1 MPTSKIC
8 DVEPF
13 RYQATPQVGDT
24 NASTGQIN
32 DQFLEDYLNRL
43 RQAICDDITSIIDEC
58 CNGGGG
64 GVTNFLELTDTPA
77 SYAGA
82 GGDFVAVNAGATGL
96 EFVAAP
102 AGGTSGLHKD
112 YSTSEQA
119 TNRTWIDGRTVYQKT
134 IDFGLLPNTSTKTVA
149 HGITN
154 LDFTIAWEAVAAD
167 TTGGG
172 AGNTEYPL
180 PASNTAALGNQIQL
194 QITTTG
200 ALLSIRTGTNRST
213 YYAYITLFYV
223 KTP

>member
-13 RYQATPQVGDT
+13 RYQATPQIGDT
-24 NASTGQIN
+24 NASAGQIN

-43 RQAICDDITSIIDEC
+43 RQAICDDITSIIEEC

-64 GVTNFLELTDTPA
+64 GATTFLALTDTPA

-102 AGGTSGLHKD
+102 SGGTSGLHLN

-119 TNRTWIDGRTVYQKT
+119 TNRTWIDGRTIYQKT
-134 IDFGLLPNTSTKTVA
+134 IDFGALPNTTSKSVA
-149 HGITN
+149 HNITS
-154 LDFTIAWEAVAAD
+154 LDFCIAWEAIAYD
-167 TTGGG
+167 TTGGA

-180 PASNTAALGNQIQL
+180 AAANTAALANQIQI
-194 QITTTG
+194 QIDTTG
-200 ALLSIRTGTNRST
+200 ANVNIRTGTNRST
-213 YYAYITLFYV
+213 FYGYITLFYV
-223 KTP
+223 KVP